1 MVSRQKVTLT
11 LSEKI
16 GLIKKTRPGI
26 SQCNLA
32 AEYGISQ
39 SQVSCV
45 IKDRTKF
52 LETSTLVVI
61 HQENVKEKE
70 NMQMYRTIVKY
81 HNIILNLIDYRYF
94 NNYTYYIILI
104 EY

>member
-45 IKDRTKF
+45 IKDRDKILRGFNTCCNPSRKRQR
-52 LETSTLVVI
+52 EG
-61 HQENVKEKE
+61 
-70 NMQMYRTIVKY
+70 KY
-81 HNIILNLIDYRYF
+81 ADV
-94 NNYTYYIILI
+94 
-104 EY
+104 